1 MAGEH
6 SPRKAL
12 LDRALRLFQQG
23 YEHQM
28 SGELDEAAALY
39 EASIGLFPTAE
50 AHTFLAWTYSFEGRL
65 DDAIGSYRS
74 AYRVRPNFGDAF
86 WSLANLKTVK
96 FTAEDL
102 AAMRHALEAEGLSD
116 DDRLHLHYALGKA
129 HEDAEAWD
137 ASFAHYAAG
146 AAIRREQLEYDPEEN
161 TADTVRTKAVFSP
174 AFSSLSKP
182 GRTVN

>member
-50 AHTFLAWTYSFEGRL
+50 AHTFLAWTHSFGGRF
-65 DDAIGSYRS
+65 DHAIQECQKAIEIDPEFGNAYNDLGAYLIEQGKHDEAIPWLERALGAGRYESYHFPWFNLGR
-74 AYRVRPNFGDAF
+74 AY
-86 WSLANLKTVK
+86 
-96 FTAEDL
+96 
-102 AAMRHALEAEGLSD
+102 AAMDCYGRAMECFREALAIAPEYAPACEAMRAA
-116 DDRLHLHYALGKA
+116 RLKIH
-129 HEDAEAWD
+129 
-137 ASFAHYAAG
+137 
-146 AAIRREQLEYDPEEN
+146 
-161 TADTVRTKAVFSP
+161 
-174 AFSSLSKP
+174 
-182 GRTVN
+182 